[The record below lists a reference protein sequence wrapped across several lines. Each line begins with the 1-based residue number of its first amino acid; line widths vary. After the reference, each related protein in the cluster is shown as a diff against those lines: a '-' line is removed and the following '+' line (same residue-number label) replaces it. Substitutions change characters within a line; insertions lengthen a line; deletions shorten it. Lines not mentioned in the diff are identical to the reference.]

1 MAEFK
6 FVRGDR
12 YALACPLTKDGVVF
26 DLTAGGPWT
35 TVATLAQGDT
45 AEAITEAEVPGAAPA
60 GRCTLTVQNTTTGC
74 TVTICNST
82 LLTEGF
88 YSLEVRATN
97 GTLSYTW
104 PVWTI
109 RIVEPTR
116 I

>member
-1 MAEFK
+1 MAEFR

-12 YALACPLTKDGVVF
+12 YVLTCPITKDGTAF
-26 DLTAGGPWT
+26 DLTSGGPWT

-45 AEAITEAEVPGAAPA
+45 AKAITEVENVAKT
-60 GRCTLTVQNTTTGC
+60 TLTVTNGNGSAS
-74 TVTICNST
+74 VTICNST
-82 LLTEGF
+82 LLSEGL
-88 YSLEVRATN
+88 YSLEVRTTN

-104 PVWTI
+104 PSWSI

>member
-1 MAEFK
+1 MAELK

-12 YALACPLTKDGVVF
+12 YALTCPLTKDGVAF

-45 AEAITEAEVPGAAPA
+45 PKAITEAETI
-60 GRCTLTVQNTTTGC
+60 RCTLTVQNTSTGC

-82 LLTEGF
+82 LLTEDV

-97 GTLSYTW
+97 GTLCYTW
-104 PVWTI
+104 PSWGI

>member
-1 MAEFK
+1 MAEFR

-12 YALACPLTKDGVVF
+12 YALTCPLTKDGVAF

-45 AEAITEAEVPGAAPA
+45 AKAITEAENVAKT
-60 GRCTLTVQNTTTGC
+60 TLTVQNTTTGC

-82 LLTEGF
+82 LLSEGV
-88 YSLEVRATN
+88 YSLEVSATD
-97 GTLSYTW
+97 GTLRYSW
-104 PVWTI
+104 PSWSI

-116 I
+116 V

>member
-1 MAEFK
+1 MAEFR

-12 YALACPLTKDGVVF
+12 YALTCPLTKDGVAF

-45 AEAITEAEVPGAAPA
+45 SKAITEAESVAKT
-60 GRCTLTVQNTTTGC
+60 TLTVQNTATGC

-82 LLTEGF
+82 LLTEGV
-88 YSLEVRATN
+88 YSLEVRTTN
-97 GTLSYTW
+97 GTLCYTW
-104 PVWTI
+104 PVWAL
-109 RIVEPTR
+109 RIVEPVR

>member
-1 MAEFK
+1 MAEFR

-12 YALACPLTKDGVVF
+12 YALTCPLTKDGVAF
-26 DLTAGGPWT
+26 DLTSGGPWT
-35 TVATLAQGDT
+35 VSATLAQGDT
-45 AEAITEAEVPGAAPA
+45 IKAIKEVEDVAKT
-60 GRCTLTVQNTTTGC
+60 TLTVQNTTTGC

-82 LLTEGF
+82 LLTEGV
-88 YSLEVRATN
+88 YSLEVRATD

-104 PVWTI
+104 PSWSI

>member
-1 MAEFK
+1 MAEFR

-12 YALACPLTKDGVVF
+12 YALTCPLTKDGVAF

-45 AEAITEAEVPGAAPA
+45 AKAIAEAESVAKT
-60 GRCTLTVQNTTTGC
+60 TLTVQNTTTGC

-82 LLTEGF
+82 LLTEGV
-88 YSLEVRATN
+88 YSLEVRATD

-104 PVWTI
+104 PSWSI

>member
-1 MAEFK
+1 MAEFR

-12 YALACPLTKDGVVF
+12 YPLACPLTKDNVVF
-26 DLTAGGPWT
+26 NATVGGPWT
-35 TVATLAQGDT
+35 TTATLAQDDT
-45 AEAITEAEVPGAAPA
+45 VKAIAELENPA
-60 GRCTLTVQNTTTGC
+60 RATLTVQNTTTGC

-82 LLTEGF
+82 LLTEGV
-88 YSLEVRATN
+88 YSLEVRTTD

-104 PVWTI
+104 PAWAL

>member
-1 MAEFK
+1 MAEYR

-12 YALACPLTKDGVVF
+12 YPLTCPITKDGTAF
-26 DLTAGGPWT
+26 DLTSGGPWT

-45 AEAITEAEVPGAAPA
+45 AKAITEAETT
-60 GRCTLTVQNTTTGC
+60 RCTLTVANGNGSA

-82 LLTEGF
+82 LLIEGI
-88 YSLEVRATN
+88 YSLELRTTN
-97 GTLSYTW
+97 GTLCYTW
-104 PVWTI
+104 PSWAI

>member
-12 YALACPLTKDGVVF
+12 YALACPLTKDRVVF
-26 DLTAGGPWT
+26 DLTSGGPWT
-35 TVATLAQGDT
+35 TVATLALGDT
-45 AEAITEAEVPGAAPA
+45 AKAITEAEVPGVLGV
-60 GRCTLTVQNTTTGC
+60 GRTTLTVQNTSTGC

-82 LLTEGF
+82 LLTEDL

-104 PVWTI
+104 PSWSL